1 MAISAIV
8 TVPPYAPFISEVA
21 QHPIVSG
28 LRLNT
33 VMPTKEPLEELL
45 KRLNEEADG
54 KPLWIDLKGRQLRTV
69 TYAVPPFTEIRISH
83 KIKVKTPVTAYFG
96 NGDEAATLA
105 AVDGDRLIFQEGP
118 RRVVG
123 PGESINIIDKSL
135 EIEGYFT
142 ETDLKYIEA
151 AKKNNLHDYML
162 SFVEKQEDLDG
173 LLKLDEKAFFNAVA
187 KIESQHGMYF
197 VNKHYNSQVRLMAA
211 CGDLYVEVDRPHKIL
226 GAVEDIIAKDRQ
238 AIMASRIF
246 PSLVESPV
254 PAFQDILAVGYAI
267 GIGYETF
274 MFGDEICMRK
284 ESILGGLNLLQHIA
298 RDYEARHAI

>member
-1 MAISAIV
+1 METTAIV
-8 TVPPYAPFISEVA
+8 TIPPYAPFIREVA
-21 QHPIVSG
+21 RHPIVSG

-45 KRLNEEADG
+45 KRLNEEANS

-69 TYAVPPFTEIRISH
+69 TYAVPPFTEIKISH
-83 KIKVKTPVTAYFG
+83 KIQVNTPVTAYFG
-96 NGDEAATLA
+96 NGDETATLV
-105 AVDGDRLIFQEGP
+105 AVDGSRLIFQEGP

-123 PGESINIIDKSL
+123 PGESINIVDKSL

-151 AKKNNLHDYML
+151 TKKVGQHNYML
-162 SFVEKQEDLDG
+162 SFVESQADLDE
-173 LLKLDEKAFFNAVA
+173 LLKLDGKANIVA
-187 KIESQHGMYF
+187 KIESQKGLDF
-197 VNKHYNSQVRLMAA
+197 VKKSYKSSRLMAA
-211 CGDLYVEVDRPHKIL
+211 CGDLYVEVGRPHRIL
-226 GAVEDIIAKDRQ
+226 DAVESIIAKDKG

-267 GIGYETF
+267 NIGYETF
-274 MFGDEICMRK
+274 MFGDEICMRR
-284 ESILGGLNLLQHIA
+284 ESILGGLNLLGHIA
-298 RDYEARHAI
+298 KDFGKK

>member
-1 MAISAIV
+1 MVSAIV
-8 TVPPYAPFISEVA
+8 TIPPYAPFIKEVA

-33 VMPTKEPLEELL
+33 VMPTKEPLEDLL
-45 KRLNEEADG
+45 ARLSKEASG
-54 KPLWIDLKGRQLRTV
+54 KQLWIDLKGRQLRTV
-69 TYAVPPFTEIRISH
+69 AYGVPPFTEIRISH

-96 NGDEAATLA
+96 NGDESVTLV
-105 AVDGDRLIFQEGP
+105 AVDGDRLIFQDGP

-142 ETDLKYIEA
+142 EMDLKYIEA

-162 SFVEKQEDLDG
+162 SFVERQEDLDG
-173 LLKLDEKAFFNAVA
+173 LLKLDKDANIVA
-187 KIESQHGMYF
+187 KIESRKGLDF
-197 VNKHYNSQVRLMAA
+197 VNNNYKTGGLMAA
-211 CGDLYVEVDRPHKIL
+211 CGDLYVEVERPHKIIN
-226 GAVEDIIAKDRQ
+226 AIEDIIAKDKN

-246 PSLVESPV
+246 PSLVESAV
-254 PAFQDILAVGYAI
+254 PAFQDVLAVGYAI

-284 ESILGGLNLLQHIA
+284 ESILGGLNLLQHIS
-298 RDYEARHAI
+298 RDYEVRHAV